1 MCIHM
6 CVRAFIDRDKNN
18 YYLLQYLPV
27 RGPLSA
33 VSVPTS
39 SPLFCPAA
47 TTIASQ
53 QELGRKKPLTRVFLK
68 REKKKIRQK
77 FFLGGKEPKK
87 KKKEGK
93 ESLKEVLSQ
102 AIYFPPFL

>member
-1 MCIHM
+1 M

-18 YYLLQYLPV
+18 YYILQYLPV

-77 FFLGGKEPKK
+77 MFFFRR
-87 KKKEGK
+87 EGATD
-93 ESLKEVLSQ
+93 SSFTSD
-102 AIYFPPFL
+102 IFSPFFVTFFF